1 MTGLE
6 SAVHAEP
13 GTTFVPFCCAMLW
26 LEGGILM
33 ILMIVC
39 IQPALIYFFAKTSWP
54 MQIDKWMMV
63 PNHLDCPR
71 G

>member
-39 IQPALIYFFAKTSWP
+39 IQPALIFFLQKLAGPCKLTS
-54 MQIDKWMMV
+54 
-63 PNHLDCPR
+63 